1 MALLE
6 ISEEFL
12 NRVAKDRRVSEGE
25 LAALKLALTKHKSKD
40 IAAQLNISQ
49 AAARKRLGEVYKK
62 FGIKGR
68 GPGKLAS
75 LEKTLETD
83 YAQSLEVSN
92 GMPLVNSALQT
103 TSSSASAPTKLSSY
117 GAIHS
122 TAIHHATGWEDT
134 GADTAYYWGSAPS
147 LNAFAGR
154 RQPLEALEDWIA
166 QPAAGVKLLA
176 VCGIGGIG
184 KTHFVRKLAEDV
196 GNTFYKVVWLKVDKA
211 RPPEDLLRSLQKTLQ
226 DNKTLPL
233 RRLSYGPQASSTSQ
247 RHESIDRV
255 IQQIVRL
262 LTHQRSLVV
271 LDKFDAAFKSYLS
284 HPKEPTDEGPS
295 AHVSRQQQAS
305 RYREGFEIY
314 GKLLTAIKQNV
325 GSSGS
330 NLQSCLI
337 VTSREKPKE
346 MLSFLEKDAD
356 GKLYVLEGLD
366 SYEATTMLERFHLVG
381 DTKDYWDLAARYC
394 GHPMALRLAANTVKD
409 VFDGSIRSFLDQDIS
424 VFDDLR
430 GMLKSQFNKLPPTE
444 QEAMYWLAI
453 NLWPCSLED
462 LQADIVAQERKQNLL
477 YTLRSLEHRSLVQVN
492 QQHSSVLFHLH
503 PIVAEYI
510 LDRFIRAVVQDL
522 IRGQLTLFNAYALM
536 KADAE
541 EELRERQIKIIVQP
555 ILVRLKNHY
564 KSLDKVDSHLSQRLN
579 EFRDHHPGRLGYA
592 GGNFLNLLVQ
602 LSHGTLQKRDF
613 SKLTIWQAYLQG
625 TQMRDVNFN
634 QCALN
639 RSIFTETLSDV
650 LSVALSPSSQQ
661 NKNQISKMHLLCAG
675 DTSGFVHLWN
685 TRWRGPSN
693 NRESRLQEA
702 FQARANRNSSEGTSE
717 GSQKQTEWLAHQSWV
732 RAVAFVP
739 NQPLLVT
746 GGDDSQLKLWRLP
759 APERQVAGAVEQV
772 WQKASGDRIY
782 AVAVSH
788 NGKIIASGG
797 DDKITLYHTRTGR
810 LIDRIPKQA
819 ADKAQLPVVDL
830 PHNPH
835 KSAQHNRVRALTFSP
850 DGQWLAS
857 CGDDCIIRLWA
868 VKDISQDHSAVAPA
882 VELKG
887 HQDLV
892 SAVSFSADGTRL
904 VSGSVDERIIVW
916 QIAKD
921 LEGTAEENTDLA
933 RAPAFKRIKTLR
945 HVGGNVRSIAISPE
959 GDYFAS
965 GGDGA
970 QVRLWDMATLKP
982 IEAFS
987 TQTSRIWSLDFQQQG
1002 DRLLLSAGGDKQQL
1016 MLWQIF
1022 NPNVESG
1029 VDAKQTIDSRLIRTY
1044 RGYTNS
1050 LRSIAYLSDRKIVGG
1065 GDSGSLS
1072 IWDIQ
1077 TGDRTATLSRH
1088 HGRIWSV
1095 AVDTKSARIAS
1106 ASDDSTIRLWDGAT
1120 GQDLNTLTGHSNWV
1134 RAIAFSR
1141 HGRLLASAGDDR
1153 TLRIWNPLSGG
1164 CIKILEGSEHWI
1176 YTVGFNPT
1184 NSRYVITGGDEQAVR
1199 HWDRKDGTY
1208 EFCTRHEHRVCSVA
1222 YSPDGTLIASGGDD
1236 AAVILWDVGRKEIV
1250 HRLAQPTLGI
1260 KSVAFSAN
1268 GKYLAAGGEDQVVY
1282 VWDLDVTDPN
1292 ERCLELGPQEY
1303 TGLAGGIRSV
1313 TFSPDSQYVV
1323 SGGLDEMIRKGDLRQ
1338 MDELSALG
1346 ELDAGVLT
1354 PLIQRDRPYEN
1365 IEIKGVKGLN
1375 DLQMANLVTLGA
1387 ISRSKSLLS

>member
-1 MALLE
+1 MVLRE

-12 NRVAKDRRVSEGE
+12 NQAARDKRVSEGE
-25 LAALKLALTKHKSKD
+25 LAALKLALTKRKSKD
-40 IAAQLNISQ
+40 IAEQLNISQ

-62 FGIKGR
+62 FGIKGS

-83 YAQSLEVSN
+83 YAQSLKAAE
-92 GMPLVNSALQT
+92 GMSPDSSALQT
-103 TSSSASAPTKLSSY
+103 VSSLANAPTQLSSY
-117 GAIHS
+117 GSIHS
-122 TAIHHATGWEDT
+122 AAIRHTTGWEDT
-134 GADTAYYWGSAPS
+134 RAGTAYYWGSAPTLS
-147 LNAFAGR
+147 DFEGR
-154 RQPLEALEDWIA
+154 CQPLGTLKGWIL
-166 QPAAGVKLLA
+166 QPAKGTKLLA

-184 KTHFVRKLAEDV
+184 KTHFVRKLAENV
-196 GNTFYKVVWLKVDKA
+196 GDTFQKVVWLKVDKA

-233 RRLSYGPQASSTSQ
+233 RRLGNSPQVSSDSQ
-247 RHESIDRV
+247 WREPIDQV
-255 IQQIVRL
+255 IRQIVML
-262 LTHQRSLVV
+262 LAQQRSLVI
-271 LDKFDAAFKSYLS
+271 LDKFDAAFKSYLT
-284 HPKEPTDEGPS
+284 HKKEQPDEALT

-305 RYREGFEIY
+305 QYKEGFEIY
-314 GKLLTAIKQNV
+314 GKLLAAIKQNV
-325 GSSGS
+325 DQSGS
-330 NLQSCLI
+330 YLQSCLI

-346 MLSFLEKDAD
+346 MLSFPAEDTG
-356 GKLYVLEGLD
+356 GKLHVLEGLN
-366 SYEATTMLERFHLVG
+366 SREATTMLERFHLVG
-381 DTKDYWDLAARYC
+381 GDRDYQDLAARYY

-409 VFDGSIRSFLDQDIS
+409 VFDGSIRDFLNQEIS

-462 LQADIVAQERKQNLL
+462 LQADIVAQESKQNLL

-492 QQHSSVLFHLH
+492 RQQHSRVLFHLH

-510 LDRFIRAVVQDL
+510 LDRFIRAVFQDL
-522 IRGQLTLFNAYALM
+522 IRGKLTLFNAYALM

-541 EELRERQIKIIVQP
+541 EELRETQIKTIVQP
-555 ILVRLKNHY
+555 ILVRLKNYY
-564 KSLDKVDSHLSQRLN
+564 KSLDKVDKHLSDRLN
-579 EFRDHHPGRLGYA
+579 EFRDSHPGQLGYA

-602 LSHGTLQKRDF
+602 LSQGTLQKRDF
-613 SKLTIWQAYLQG
+613 SHLTIWQAYLQG

-650 LSVALSPSSQQ
+650 LSVALSPNSQQTERQSSSQ
-661 NKNQISKMHLLCAG
+661 NGEMRLLCAG
-675 DTSGFVHLWN
+675 DTSGFVHLWD
-685 TRWRGPSN
+685 TRP
-693 NRESRLQEA
+693 RLQETL
-702 FQARANRNSSEGTSE
+702 RINRSGAEAASEG
-717 GSQKQTEWLAHQSWV
+717 GQKQAQWLAHQSWV

-759 APERQVAGAVEQV
+759 APARQAAGAVEQV

-782 AVAVSH
+782 AVAVSDD
-788 NGKIIASGG
+788 GKIIASGG

-810 LIDRIPKQA
+810 LIDRIPRQT
-819 ADKAQLPVVDL
+819 ADKAQPPIVDL
-830 PHNPH
+830 PYNPR

-857 CGDDCIIRLWA
+857 CGDDCTIRLWA
-868 VKDISQDHSAVAPA
+868 VKAISQDHQTVAPA
-882 VELKG
+882 AELKG

-892 SAVSFSADGTRL
+892 SAVSFSPDGTRL
-904 VSGSVDERIIVW
+904 VSGSIDEKIIVW
-916 QIAKD
+916 QIAED
-921 LEGTAEENTDLA
+921 SDGTEKEKESIE
-933 RAPAFKRIKTLR
+933 RKPVFKRLKTLR
-945 HVGGNVRSIAISPE
+945 HVGGNVRAVAISPE

-970 QVRLWDMATLKP
+970 QVQLWEMATLAT
-982 IEAFS
+982 IETFS

-1022 NPNVESG
+1022 KPNVEPDVKPEAS
-1029 VDAKQTIDSRLIRTY
+1029 AKRAINSRLIRTY

-1050 LRSIAYLSDRKIVGG
+1050 LRSVAYLSDRKIVGG
-1065 GDSGSLS
+1065 GDSGSLG

-1077 TGDRTATLSRH
+1077 TGDRTASLSRH

-1095 AVDTKSARIAS
+1095 AVDTKNARIAS
-1106 ASDDSTIRLWDGAT
+1106 ASDDSTIRLWDAAT

-1141 HGRLLASAGDDR
+1141 HGRFLASAGDDR

-1176 YTVGFNPT
+1176 YTVGFSPT

-1199 HWDRKDGTY
+1199 RWDRKDGTY
-1208 EFCTRHEHRVCSVA
+1208 QICTRHEHRVCSVA

-1236 AAVILWDVGRKEIV
+1236 AAVILWDVNRQEIV
-1250 HRLAQPTLGI
+1250 HRFAQPTLGI
-1260 KSVAFSAN
+1260 KSVAFSPN

-1282 VWDLDVTDPN
+1282 VWDLEVPEPN

-1313 TFSPDSQYVV
+1313 TFSPDDKYVV

-1338 MDELSALG
+1338 MDVLSASG
-1346 ELDAGVLT
+1346 DLDAGVLT